1 MCLFSR
7 WQRLIPLSVFQ
18 HFNSLFFFQIL
29 LRSEEVNLHAVFS
42 FFFPSHCFSRQVSI
56 NLGNCVFKWQDKGK
70 ISEHDPNLK
79 RLSSP
84 ADTNVGT
91 ETRVVLMLSQLSS
104 LLFLKIDFFFF
115 FGLPHFLWRFK
126 IPSEVR
132 IKLLLVCDDKK
143 KNNNLKSGSNRPR
156 GSNEMFRLVPV
167 GVSLDFSV
175 YGETNYNSQKKK
187 KNLCFFVIG
196 APSNNVSRV
205 W

>member
-7 WQRLIPLSVFQ
+7 WQRLIPLSVSQ

-42 FFFPSHCFSRQVSI
+42 FFFPSHCFSRRVSI

-143 KNNNLKSGSNRPR
+143 KKKIKKVAQTD
-156 GSNEMFRLVPV
+156 LVDP
-167 GVSLDFSV
+167 
-175 YGETNYNSQKKK
+175 TK
-187 KNLCFFVIG
+187 CFDSCQLEFH
-196 APSNNVSRV
+196 
-205 W
+205 